1 MKTNLQSP
9 IHPFIQLNY
18 SNMAILSFITY
29 TALVA
34 ASAVSASPAATTACS
49 TASIS
54 PTCYSKADIIE
65 RDVAIIGGGSSGT
78 YAAITLKDL
87 GKSVVVVEKQNKMG
101 GHVLS
106 YHDPATGT
114 PLNYGVRLFEN
125 TTVTDAFFKRL
136 NSPMKPYQ
144 PPPGAPTYA
153 DFKTGQLLKDFTFS
167 KNFTAY
173 LAEFDKYP
181 YLNPGK
187 GYQLP
192 NPVPED
198 LALSF
203 GDFLK
208 KHNLLDI
215 AYASWSNPSL
225 GDIGSVFDT
234 PALYVMRTLTRAVL
248 TQEGTAGKTLQSVTG
263 DNHLA
268 WDHAQAELG
277 SNVLL
282 SSTVI
287 AASRPAA
294 GSTGSSYLVV
304 KTPTGNKLIKAS
316 KILFSAAQSTE
327 NLRPF
332 CLDSKE
338 SAVFSKLQYT
348 GFYSGLVNGTGLPNN
363 VAYQN
368 AATAADNE
376 HVPVGPKV
384 LHFYP
389 SEVAGIASFWYE
401 SDTPLDDASV
411 KGDIIATLG
420 KLANSPASNVN
431 FLAYANHCPGILYAP
446 TAEIQAGFWNKMNSL
461 QGYRNTFYT
470 GLLFEQSASGL
481 WAFTKDRISDM
492 FA

>member
-1 MKTNLQSP
+1 
-9 IHPFIQLNY
+9 
-18 SNMAILSFITY
+18 MAILSILTY
-29 TALVA
+29 TVLA
-34 ASAVSASPAATTACS
+34 ASSAAVVSASPAGATTCSS
-49 TASIS
+49 TASVN
-54 PTCYSKADIIE
+54 PTCYSSADIIE

-78 YAAITLKDL
+78 YAAIALKDL

-106 YHDPATGT
+106 YHDPTTGM

-125 TTVTDAFFKRL
+125 TTVTNAFFKRL
-136 NSPMKPYQ
+136 NSPMQPYQ

-153 DFKTGQLLKDFTFS
+153 DFKTGQILKNFTFS
-167 KNFTAY
+167 KDFTAY
-173 LAEFDKYP
+173 LQEFDKYP
-181 YLNPGK
+181 YLNPGQ
-187 GYQLP
+187 GYHLP

-198 LALSF
+198 LALPF

-208 KHNLLDI
+208 KHNLLDV

-225 GDIGSVFDT
+225 GDIGNVFQT

-248 TQEGTAGKTLQSVTG
+248 TQEGTAGKTLESVTG
-263 DNHLA
+263 DNHVA

-282 SSTVI
+282 STTVI
-287 AASRPAA
+287 AASRPAG

-304 KTPTGNKLIKAS
+304 KTPTGNKLIKAA
-316 KILFSAAQSTE
+316 KILFSAAQSTD
-327 NLRPF
+327 NLKPF
-332 CLDSKE
+332 FLDRKE

-368 AATAADNE
+368 AATSADTE
-376 HVPVGPKV
+376 HVPLGPKV

-389 SEVAGIASFWYE
+389 SEVAGIFSFWYE
-401 SDTPLDDASV
+401 SDTPLDDATV
-411 KGDIIATLG
+411 KSDIAATLE
-420 KLANSPASNVN
+420 KLANSPANNLN

-446 TAEIQAGFWNKMNSL
+446 LTEIESGFWDKMNSL

-481 WAFTKDRISDM
+481 WAFTKDRIHDM